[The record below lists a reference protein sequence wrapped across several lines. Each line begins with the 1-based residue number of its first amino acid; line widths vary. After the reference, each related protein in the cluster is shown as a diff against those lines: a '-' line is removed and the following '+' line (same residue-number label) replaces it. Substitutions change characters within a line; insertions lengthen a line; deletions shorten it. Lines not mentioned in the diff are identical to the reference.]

1 MIKLNFS
8 HFTVIRFLF
17 FSSLFSLSVF
27 TRTTTCFHSRWNTNR
42 CVILLYDSFRFSFP
56 PAFAA
61 LQKVFGFCV
70 FSCSLLSVFVFPLSS
85 GLFWFCF
92 ALFSFCYWFA
102 WGMACH
108 AIMMSWF
115 ELSFHSPLSTL
126 CCSEFTFIF
135 FVVQKFLERPLSQ
148 GAVSVRIFKNKFNV
162 VFITTHTLTH
172 AHGHQ

>member
-17 FSSLFSLSVF
+17 FLFSSRPLCLHGPPLAFTADEILIAALYCYTIRSDFLFLLLLQLSK
-27 TRTTTCFHSRWNTNR
+27 
-42 CVILLYDSFRFSFP
+42 RFSVS
-56 PAFAA
+56 AFSVA
-61 LQKVFGFCV
+61 LRCRFLFSHYRRVCFG
-70 FSCSLLSVFVFPLSS
+70 
-85 GLFWFCF
+85 F

-102 WGMACH
+102 WGMSCH

-135 FVVQKFLERPLSQ
+135 FVVQTFLERPLSQ

>member
-1 MIKLNFS
+1 MTKLNFS

-17 FSSLFSLSVF
+17 FLFFFSPSVF

-61 LQKVFGFCV
+61 LQRFSLSAFSVVLCCRFLFSHYRRVCFG
-70 FSCSLLSVFVFPLSS
+70 
-85 GLFWFCF
+85 F

-102 WGMACH
+102 WGMSCH

-135 FVVQKFLERPLSQ
+135 FVVQTFLERPLSQ

-172 AHGHQ
+172 AHRH